1 MRQDVSALRI
11 EATTASGAP
20 LDRLTAGAAIQ
31 LKLFAVTGN
40 GGSALVMGNL
50 ATWHSSNPKI
60 AEVNRLGRLTARA
73 IGQVTISASH
83 AGHNAQVVI
92 EILAAP
98 PSVH

>member
-31 LKLFAVTGN
+31 LKLFAVTSN

-50 ATWHSSNPKI
+50 ATWYSSNPKI
-60 AEVNRLGRLTARA
+60 AEVARTGRLIARTP
-73 IGQVTISASH
+73 GQVSISASH
-83 AGHNAQVVI
+83 AGQNASIAIEVI
-92 EILAAP
+92 AAP
-98 PSVH
+98 PTR

>member
-11 EATTASGAP
+11 EATTANGAP
-20 LDRLTAGAAIQ
+20 LDRLPAGTAIQ

-50 ATWHSSNPKI
+50 ATWTSSNSKI

-73 IGQVTISASH
+73 AGLVTISASH
-83 AGHNAQVVI
+83 AGQNAQIALEVTP
-92 EILAAP
+92 AP
-98 PSVH
+98 PSR